1 MIESIP
7 GIEVSAVEI
16 EVIRIDVVIPPPQVG
31 MAASIPFID
40 MSLPVVE
47 IPGCVEAHID
57 SSLSTAL
64 AEDDANGVMAYC
76 GATMPSFNA
85 MNYEPNRVLP
95 AITAKIPKVPPPESD
110 PPPPPS
116 PVQVASQ
123 LPPPA
128 PINTAVVEER
138 SSSKPLCKEGE
149 VIRSGQCI
157 RAIEPK
163 VNRVQELA
171 EVYLPPLPAV
181 TMTATIATV
190 AAVAGLAAK
199 PTSDALLKLIKP
211 LIKKLLKK
219 LTNRKEVE
227 EHVLTRPSVRE
238 RILAQRIRNQIAREA
253 RDQLE

>member
-1 MIESIP
+1 VIESIQ
-7 GIEVSAVEI
+7 GIEVSAVKI
-16 EVIRIDVVIPPPQVG
+16 EVIRIDVVTPPPQVG
-31 MAASIPFID
+31 VTASIPFVD

-57 SSLSTAL
+57 SSLSAAL
-64 AEDDANGVMAYC
+64 TESDSNGVMTYC

-85 MNYEPNRVLP
+85 LNYEPNRVLP
-95 AITAKIPKVPPPESD
+95 TFAAKIPKVPPAENE
-110 PPPPPS
+110 PPAPPS

-123 LPPPA
+123 IPPA
-128 PINTAVVEER
+128 APVNTAVTEER

-149 VIRSGQCI
+149 VIRGGKCI
-157 RAIEPK
+157 QAIEPK
-163 VNRVQELA
+163 VNHVQELA

-190 AAVAGLAAK
+190 AAMAGLAAK

-219 LTNRKEVE
+219 LTNRDEVE
-227 EHVLTRPSVRE
+227 DHLLTRPSVRE

-253 RDQLE
+253 RDQLG